1 MKNPLIKYICLALV
15 GVSTLSSCEKN
26 FLDVNK
32 NPNSVTEAT
41 PNLIISS
48 ALNRTATLS
57 NVTINQIGSIWAGYW
72 GPSSDYLWYVNE
84 KSYNIT
90 TSFGTAVWETNY
102 DILND
107 FDAVEKS
114 AAAGK
119 LSYYEAMAKI
129 MKAYHFQILVDAYG
143 NIPYT
148 EALQNTVIIRPK
160 YDKGQDIYNDLIVQL
175 TKAIELIKAAPATEA
190 KPGAEDIFFAGNM
203 TKWIKFANTLK
214 LRILLRQTEVASQA
228 AYIKSEIAKI
238 QSEGTGFIGA
248 GESVLSNP
256 GYSSSANKMNP
267 FYAAYY
273 ANAAGSII
281 NDYRATRPT
290 NFLLDNYKSNND
302 LRVEKI
308 YLPVSGEYK
317 GVVLGSP
324 TNPLFNASVTSAFAP
339 NGGVLKSLT
348 TAAPILLSAESL
360 FLQAEAAQR
369 GFLTGVSAETLYNS
383 GIVESFKYAGY
394 ATDAEAT
401 TYYGQALNN
410 VNFAASSNKI
420 EAIIFQKW
428 LALNAVSGWEAWTEF
443 RRTGFPKDNPISLSA
458 VKTAF
463 PKRLLYPNS
472 ELGANGDNV
481 EAEGTL
487 DPFTSAI
494 FWDVN

>member
-15 GVSTLSSCEKN
+15 GVSTLSGCEKN

-32 NPNSVTEAT
+32 NPNSVTTAT
-41 PNLIISS
+41 PNLILS
-48 ALNRTATLS
+48 AGLNRTASLS

-72 GPSSDYLWYVNE
+72 GPSSDFLWYVNE
-84 KSYNIT
+84 KQYNISS
-90 TSFGTAVWETNY
+90 SFATGVWETNY

-107 FDAVEKS
+107 YDAVEKS
-114 AAAGK
+114 AVTGK
-119 LSYYEAMAKI
+119 MSYYEAIAKI

-148 EALQNTVIIRPK
+148 EALQNTVVIRPK
-160 YDKGQDIYNDLIVQL
+160 YDKGQDVYNDLVVQL
-175 TKAIELIKAAPATEA
+175 TKAIELIKAAPTTEL
-190 KPGAEDIFFAGNM
+190 KPGGEDIFFAGNM

-228 AYIKSEIAKI
+228 SFIKTEIAKI
-238 QSEGTGFIGA
+238 QTEGTGFIGA

-256 GYSSSANKMNP
+256 GYSSSTGKMNP

-281 NDYRATRPT
+281 SDYRATRPT
-290 NFLLDNYKSNND
+290 TFLLDKYKNNND
-302 LRVEKI
+302 PRVTKI
-308 YLPVSGEYK
+308 YSPVAGEYK
-317 GVVLGSP
+317 GVLLGSG
-324 TNPLFNASVTSAFAP
+324 TNAIYNASVTSPFLP
-339 NGGVLKSLT
+339 NGGVLKALT
-348 TAAPILLSAESL
+348 AAAPILLSAESL
-360 FLQAEAAQR
+360 FLQAEAAER
-369 GFLTGVSAETLYNS
+369 GYLTGASAESLFKL

-394 ATDAEAT
+394 TSDAEAIA
-401 TYYGQALNN
+401 YYSQNLKN
-410 VNFAASSNKI
+410 VNYASSTNKI

-443 RRTGFPKDNPISLSA
+443 RRTGYPTDNPLSLLA
-458 VKTAF
+458 VKGAF

-472 ELGANGDNV
+472 ELAANGDNV
-481 EAEGTL
+481 AAEGTI

-494 FWDVN
+494 FWDVK